1 MKYVR
6 HIAFVLAALFVTL
19 GLPALL
25 LFDVGAMIS
34 GVEADSVS
42 GASLDLPDQPSG
54 EFLVLVN
61 RTKHPDTLSAWTDF
75 FSEQPVEVIM
85 EDISCITLDGDA
97 AGKQLARRYQARLAE
112 NQMSIRQEDPVLTAS
127 RGEWGLFDVIILS
140 REMADGYRFETVYS
154 SPEVAVIAVK
164 GAPV

>member
-1 MKYVR
+1 MKAVR
-6 HIAFVLAALFVTL
+6 HAAVILAALFVIL
-19 GLPALL
+19 GIPALL
-25 LFDVGAMIS
+25 YTDVGTFFGGTRSDA
-34 GVEADSVS
+34 VS

-75 FSEQPVEVIM
+75 FSEQPVDVIM

-97 AGKQLARRYQARLAE
+97 AGIQLARRYQARLAE
-112 NQMSIRQEDPVLTAS
+112 NQMTIRQEDPVLTAS
-127 RGEWGLFDVIILS
+127 RGEWGLFDIIILS
-140 REMADGYRFETVYS
+140 REMADGYRFDTVYAN
-154 SPEVAVIAVK
+154 PEVAVIEVK